1 MKSAKSLIRQI
12 ILLALAAITYMS
24 TAAISPSLPEM
35 STAFQNEYDAEFI
48 VKLVLTTPALF
59 IAISAPLVGVFI
71 DRWGRKR
78 LFVIS
83 IILYAIAG
91 GSGYFLNSLLEILVS
106 RALLGIAVAGIITT
120 STALIVDY
128 FVGVHRNKVMGL
140 QAAFGTFGGVIFL
153 LVGGFLADI
162 SWRTPFL
169 IYLLAFVML
178 PLVMYFIYEPQL
190 SRSKDKVT
198 QKGKVSKVKIT
209 YLVYPIV
216 FLSMVIIFLTPVQM
230 PFYLKQL
237 GDVSNTEVGIAI
249 ASSYLLAGITALF
262 YKRIKS
268 KQSFQNISIIA
279 FLLMGSGYVII
290 SLALNYLEII
300 IGLAVSGAGLGL
312 LLPNM
317 NLWLVSE
324 TPITLR
330 GRVLGGL
337 IASIFLGQFLSP
349 VFNQPVVQQLGSSST
364 FGVGGFILLILSSVF
379 IGMSVKKKFETGTAY
394 EDTKES

>member
-1 MKSAKSLIRQI
+1 M
-12 ILLALAAITYMS
+12 LALAAITYMS

-268 KQSFQNISIIA
+268 RQSFQNISIIA

>member
-162 SWRTPFL
+162 SWRAPFL

-268 KQSFQNISIIA
+268 KQSFQNMLDIEYRQS
-279 FLLMGSGYVII
+279 
-290 SLALNYLEII
+290 
-300 IGLAVSGAGLGL
+300 
-312 LLPNM
+312 
-317 NLWLVSE
+317 
-324 TPITLR
+324 
-330 GRVLGGL
+330 
-337 IASIFLGQFLSP
+337 
-349 VFNQPVVQQLGSSST
+349 
-364 FGVGGFILLILSSVF
+364 
-379 IGMSVKKKFETGTAY
+379 
-394 EDTKES
+394 

>member
-1 MKSAKSLIRQI
+1 
-12 ILLALAAITYMS
+12 
-24 TAAISPSLPEM
+24 
-35 STAFQNEYDAEFI
+35 
-48 VKLVLTTPALF
+48 
-59 IAISAPLVGVFI
+59 
-71 DRWGRKR
+71 
-78 LFVIS
+78 
-83 IILYAIAG
+83 
-91 GSGYFLNSLLEILVS
+91 
-106 RALLGIAVAGIITT
+106 
-120 STALIVDY
+120 
-128 FVGVHRNKVMGL
+128 
-140 QAAFGTFGGVIFL
+140 
-153 LVGGFLADI
+153 
-162 SWRTPFL
+162 
-169 IYLLAFVML
+169 
-178 PLVMYFIYEPQL
+178 
-190 SRSKDKVT
+190 
-198 QKGKVSKVKIT
+198 
-209 YLVYPIV
+209 
-216 FLSMVIIFLTPVQM
+216 M

-268 KQSFQNISIIA
+268 KHSFQNISIIA

>member
-140 QAAFGTFGGVIFL
+140 QAAFGMFGGVIFL

>member
-364 FGVGGFILLILSSVF
+364 FGVGGFTLLILSSVF